1 MNEPKDDSNVLVE
14 DEKKPE
20 KIEKAVE
27 ADETKYV
34 S

>member
-14 DEKKPE
+14 DEKKLE
-20 KIEKAVE
+20 KIEEAVE